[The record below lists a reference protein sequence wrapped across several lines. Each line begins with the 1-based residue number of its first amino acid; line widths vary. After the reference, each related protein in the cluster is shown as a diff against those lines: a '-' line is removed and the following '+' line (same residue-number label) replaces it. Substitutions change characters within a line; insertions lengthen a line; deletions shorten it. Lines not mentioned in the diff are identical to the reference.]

1 MYQKYIKCLKR
12 EKSFRERVYPNLVAR
27 GKMTQFKATQEIEL
41 MNEMILHFQELQENI
56 TPKQKG
62 LFND

>member
-12 EKSFRERVYPNLVAR
+12 EKSFRERVYPNLVAK
-27 GKMTQFKATQEIEL
+27 GKMTQIEATQEIEL
-41 MNEMILHFQELQENI
+41 MNEIILHFEKLQEDI

>member
-1 MYQKYIKCLKR
+1 
-12 EKSFRERVYPNLVAR
+12 
-27 GKMTQFKATQEIEL
+27 MTQFKATQEIEL